1 MNRKRFIN
9 VIPYILALFVFLS
22 LTSVSR
28 FNNTEYLATNTFIN
42 QAEDM
47 TFKDVN
53 ISVGSV
59 IVSVTGVYE
68 KNGQDVSFSTSVPNT
83 DANIQ
88 WLQEVLNEGENTVTI
103 SDPSN
108 TSRWIEMLMPI
119 GSIVLLGGVTFYLFS
134 KVMQQGGGNKQAFE
148 FTKSRHRVESE
159 MK

>member
-1 MNRKRFIN
+1 MNRKRIIN

-28 FNNTEYLATNTFIN
+28 FNNTEYLATNAFLN
-42 QAEDM
+42 QAEKM

-83 DANIQ
+83 EANIQ
-88 WLQEVLNEGENTVTI
+88 WLQEVLNEGNN
-103 SDPSN
+103 S
-108 TSRWIEMLMPI
+108 
-119 GSIVLLGGVTFYLFS
+119 
-134 KVMQQGGGNKQAFE
+134 
-148 FTKSRHRVESE
+148 
-159 MK
+159 